1 MTGRADVSGLDVY
14 EYFLPFPFTV
24 VSTVDTRDPSPT
36 TLVAVFGRS
45 ILSTMSTAMPQ
56 AARATLTL
64 RPRVTQ
70 QSRTIRSSGRY
81 ARRQVSCAAS
91 PTEAIK
97 DKRIPVTILTGF
109 LG

>member
-1 MTGRADVSGLDVY
+1 MRV
-14 EYFLPFPFTV
+14 FLPFPFTV